1 MALPLQLGCESGAE
15 QCSVCRT
22 ALLRA
27 SVQGHPA
34 LPVNLYSALLNHYNF
49 GYCLLIKGASRMSSK
64 LDVLNPRL
72 SKPSHGSTEGEEGR
86 AGWICVS
93 ATAA

>member
-1 MALPLQLGCESGAE
+1 
-15 QCSVCRT
+15 
-22 ALLRA
+22 
-27 SVQGHPA
+27 
-34 LPVNLYSALLNHYNF
+34 
-49 GYCLLIKGASRMSSK
+49 MSSK

-86 AGWICVS
+86 AGWICVP